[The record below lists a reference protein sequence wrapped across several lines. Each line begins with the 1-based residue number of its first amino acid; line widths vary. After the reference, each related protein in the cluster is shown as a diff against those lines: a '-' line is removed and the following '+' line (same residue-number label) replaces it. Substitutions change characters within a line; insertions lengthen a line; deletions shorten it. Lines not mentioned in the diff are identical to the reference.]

1 MPSPTSMLHTL
12 IHTSNISRLRLGM
25 KPKAKTM
32 CSLFLGKWDI
42 VYIGWFAAH
51 PKYLLLFPQPQCR
64 QTFAIF
70 KHFSSGI
77 GFLDSKSKAL
87 MKEQWQHIFFFSPT
101 STMTATATF
110 KYDFKLCP
118 IWRKSIWLLDSVK
131 HIQFPFFLF
140 RTFEPQSQEILGWP
154 PPFSSCIEKLTLR
167 TGGRVSLFQVGL
179 RSGTYLVKH
188 SGSPCPAWS
197 EVLTNP
203 EVWLWWRQSPGV
215 GLAGHPPL

>member
-1 MPSPTSMLHTL
+1 MPSPNSMLHTL

-25 KPKAKTM
+25 KPKAKTI

-118 IWRKSIWLLDSVK
+118 IWRKRYLTARLSKTYTISF
-131 HIQFPFFLF
+131 FPFQNFWATKSRNLGV
-140 RTFEPQSQEILGWP
+140 TTPLLILYR
-154 PPFSSCIEKLTLR
+154 EADT
-167 TGGRVSLFQVGL
+167 
-179 RSGTYLVKH
+179 
-188 SGSPCPAWS
+188 
-197 EVLTNP
+197 
-203 EVWLWWRQSPGV
+203 
-215 GLAGHPPL
+215 